1 MASRA
6 EKQRLWRLKKLER
19 EGRQPRAYWLMIV
32 QAHLGIPR
40 RRKYPYVSHHHQLEK
55 QETVIPI
62 ERNVA
67 MRAVLSTTRLT
78 FLRRRK

>member
-19 EGRQPRAYWLMIV
+19 EGRQPRAYWLTIV

-40 RRKYPYVSHHHQLEK
+40 RRKYQYVSHHHQFEK